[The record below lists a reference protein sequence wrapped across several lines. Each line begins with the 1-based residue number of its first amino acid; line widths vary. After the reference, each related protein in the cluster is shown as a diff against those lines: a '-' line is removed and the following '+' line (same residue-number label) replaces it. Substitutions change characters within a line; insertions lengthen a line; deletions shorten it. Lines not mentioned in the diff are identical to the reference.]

1 MLLAQVD
8 HALNWAGQLGALAG
22 TLFLFTVSLAW
33 AIYKIAAWYM
43 LRIAEPE
50 SQKRINLIDQLA
62 ASVVTITS
70 SIKTIVDNTTAT
82 AVAIGR
88 MEEKIEDNHRATME
102 HVDIAK
108 KFEQLRLNLPTKSD
122 ITEIVNGIV
131 NGKGR

>member
-22 TLFLFTVSLAW
+22 TLFLFTISLAW

-70 SIKTIVDNTTAT
+70 SIKTIVDNTTAV

-88 MEEKIEDNHRATME
+88 MEEKIEDNHRVTME
-102 HVDIAK
+102 HVDVAR
-108 KFEQLRLNLPTKSD
+108 KFEQLQPNLPTKAD
-122 ITEIVNGIV
+122 IAEIVNGIV
-131 NGKGR
+131 NGKGK